1 MSLIQDDFGVD
12 VANPWNKLDLYEPVS
27 DWTDGKAYPALVPDS
42 FLKQS
47 DYLRMAWEVLRRAP
61 RYRMHFKRLTLSN
74 LISEDAF
81 FGRISHLSKRDGKFR
96 LFPRWEIIKVQHHY
110 CSPAAKEGQLFG
122 DYAEEHKSVDWMV
135 MHGHRW
141 AMNFWGTTK
150 LIDPKTQ
157 ADNIDLVQ
165 FFSPSKPSII
175 NPLAKPSSAENS
187 LKPQILGNEIPF
199 HYSTVLTPREI
210 ILRLRSDL
218 PAAQQIEV
226 ATALLTGIQLK
237 RGMKGAGNKARFTEL
252 GTASFWLRT
261 WDFQSANNARPRI
274 PRSELIRHL
283 DETLSSLD
291 PELKKFVEIGQRET
305 FFDWLHGGLTSRK
318 IDNWRKRTKN
328 YIVKDQDFY
337 RNLLA
342 KAFL

>member
-12 VANPWNKLDLYEPVS
+12 AANPWNKLDLYEPIS
-27 DWTDGKAYPALVPDS
+27 DWTDGRAYPALVPDS

-74 LISEDAF
+74 LTSEDAF
-81 FGRISHLSKRDGKFR
+81 FHRTSHLSKRDDKFR
-96 LFPRWEIIKVQHHY
+96 LFPRWESVEVQHHY
-110 CSPAAKEGQLFG
+110 CSPAAKEGQLLG
-122 DYAEEHKSVDWMV
+122 DYAEEHKSLDWMV

-141 AMNFWGTTK
+141 AMNFWGTTR
-150 LIDPKTQ
+150 LIDPKIQ
-157 ADNIDLVQ
+157 AADIDLAQ
-165 FFSPSKPSII
+165 FFSPSKPSIV
-175 NPLAKPSSAENS
+175 NPWAKPSSDGAFPKSE
-187 LKPQILGNEIPF
+187 ILGNEIPF

-210 ILRLRSDL
+210 ILRLRADL
-218 PAAQQIEV
+218 PAAQQIEA

-237 RGMKGAGNKARFTEL
+237 RGMKGAGSRARFTEL
-252 GTASFWLRT
+252 GVASFWLRT
-261 WDFQSANNARPRI
+261 WDFESANKATPRI

-283 DETLSSLD
+283 DGTISSLD
-291 PELKKFVEIGQRET
+291 PELKKFVETGQRET
-305 FFDWLHGGLTSRK
+305 FLDRLHDGLNSRK
-318 IDNWRKRTKN
+318 IDNWRNRTKS

-342 KAFL
+342 KAFS